1 MTEIFATDPSNP
13 WSWSVIFDSTATNQ
27 IYEIRDAMFAK
38 DSEAFTYTYGLRAKG
53 TAKQLLLT
61 VQLRPVIPDGELALY
76 FRRFCVMKK
85 VVGQFYAFSHRIDSC
100 LGALFSFWISTLK
113 QGIFLVSWQRP
124 TASERNCSKSKGRV
138 FTVADAIV
146 KISSIKSARLNS
158 KMRRSNL

>member
-1 MTEIFATDPSNP
+1 MTKIFATDPSNP

-61 VQLRPVIPDGELALY
+61 VQSRPLIPDGELALY

-100 LGALFSFWISTLK
+100 LRRIILLLNKYFEARDISGFMTTSNGIRKKLFK
-113 QGIFLVSWQRP
+113 VQGKGFYCGRCHSKHIFY
-124 TASERNCSKSKGRV
+124 
-138 FTVADAIV
+138 
-146 KISSIKSARLNS
+146 
-158 KMRRSNL
+158 